1 MEVHHHAHTSR
12 KKWIH
17 YFWEFFML
25 FLAVTLGF
33 FMENQREHFVENHRA
48 KLMAQSL
55 FNDLKNDTALLGKL
69 TEQRNRKL
77 LVLDSL
83 MNEMDKPLLSQDD
96 TLLGKLCNPALYN
109 RMYFISELG
118 TYEQIKNSGSLRYY
132 KMDLQKALVNYEAAT
147 KHLYFGQDL
156 ENKFAMENIVPFLM
170 NLENPRFFR
179 AMFSKKPITGLP
191 PFRSKKSDFEGN
203 LYNYAIFIKERTR
216 LLIDGMERVK
226 SKAIALIFLL
236 QKEYHLE

>member
-1 MEVHHHAHTSR
+1 MDVHHHSHSER
-12 KKWIH
+12 KKWTR

-33 FMENQREHFVENHRA
+33 FMENQREHLVENRRA

-55 FNDLKNDTALLGKL
+55 FNDLKTDTAMLQKL
-69 TEQRNRKL
+69 TEQRKQKI

-83 MNEMDKPLLSQDD
+83 MDETDKPLAGQND
-96 TLLGKLCNPALYN
+96 TVLAKLCHPALYT

-132 KMDLQKALVNYEAAT
+132 KMDLQKALVNYEAET
-147 KHLYFGQDL
+147 KRANFGQEL
-156 ENKFAMENIVPFLM
+156 ENKFVMENIVPYLM
-170 NLENPRFFR
+170 DLENPHFFR
-179 AMFSKKPITGLP
+179 AIFSKDPTNEWT
-191 PFRSKKSDFEGN
+191 PFRRNKNDFEGT
-203 LYNYAIFIKERTR
+203 LYNYAIFIKERSR
-216 LLIDGMERVK
+216 IYIEMMERVK
-226 SKAIALIFLL
+226 SKAMTLILLL